1 MIWSPL
7 GAGLGAMCGIGLWM
21 AIRSSPPMRRAGLD
35 DRLAPYLADT
45 PRQSRLL
52 ATTATT
58 SSLGAVERLLG
69 PTVKDLARHLDGW
82 VGGAA
87 SVRRR
92 LARAGGPL
100 TLEELRVEQVLYG
113 AVGLGVGLLLSLLA
127 AVRGAH
133 RSPVALL
140 VLAGVFAVFG
150 AMVRDHLLTRA
161 VRRREARMVAEFP
174 TVAEMLALAVGAGE
188 SPVSALERISRIA
201 QGELPS
207 EIRQVLADSRA
218 GATLVSALE
227 ALATRTALPAVIRF
241 VDGMAIA
248 VERGTPL
255 AEVLRAQ
262 AADAREEGRRALL
275 EAGGRKEIAML
286 VPVVFFVLPVTVV
299 FALFPGFYGL
309 HLAVA

>member
-1 MIWSPL
+1 VIWSPV
-7 GAGLGAMCGIGLWM
+7 GAGLGAVCGSGIWL

-35 DRLAPYLADT
+35 ERLAPYLVDT

-52 ATTATT
+52 T
-58 SSLGAVERLLG
+58 SAPAASSVGAVERLLG
-69 PTVKDLARHLDGW
+69 PTVKDFARRIDGW

-92 LARAGGPL
+92 LARAGGQL
-100 TLEELRVEQVLYG
+100 TLEAFRVEQVLYG
-113 AVGLGVGLLLSLLA
+113 AVGLGVGLVLSLLA

-150 AMVRDHLLTRA
+150 VMLRDHLLSRA
-161 VRRREARMVAEFP
+161 VRRREARMAAEFP
-174 TVAEMLALAVGAGE
+174 TIAEMLALAVGAGE
-188 SPVSALERISRIA
+188 SPVSALERVSRIA
-201 QGELPS
+201 TGELS
-207 EIRQVLADSRA
+207 IEIRQVLAESRA

-227 ALATRTALPAVIRF
+227 ALATRTALPGVIRF

-248 VERGTPL
+248 VARGTPL
-255 AEVLRAQ
+255 ADVLRAQ
-262 AADAREEGRRALL
+262 AADAREDGRRALL
-275 EAGGRKEIAML
+275 EAGGRKEIQML

-309 HLAVA
+309 HLAVT

>member
-1 MIWSPL
+1 
-7 GAGLGAMCGIGLWM
+7 
-21 AIRSSPPMRRAGLD
+21 MRRAGLD

-52 ATTATT
+52 AATAST

-69 PTVKDLARHLDGW
+69 PTVKGLARRVDGW
-82 VGGAA
+82 IGGAA

-92 LARAGGPL
+92 LARAGDPM
-100 TLEELRVEQVLYG
+100 TLEAFRVQQVLCG
-113 AVGLGVGLLLSLLA
+113 ALGLALGLVLSLA
-127 AVRGAH
+127 AAIRGAH

-150 AMVRDHLLTRA
+150 VMARDNLLSRA

-174 TVAEMLALAVGAGE
+174 TIAEMLALAVGAGE
-188 SPVSALERISRIA
+188 SPVGALERVARIA
-201 QGELPS
+201 NGELAT
-207 EIRQVLADSRA
+207 ELRQVLADSRA

-255 AEVLRAQ
+255 ADVLRAQ

>member
-1 MIWSPL
+1 VIWSPV
-7 GAGLGAMCGIGLWM
+7 GAGLGAVCGSGIWL

-35 DRLAPYLADT
+35 ERLAPYLADT

-52 ATTATT
+52 T
-58 SSLGAVERLLG
+58 SAPAASSVGAVERLLG
-69 PTVKDLARHLDGW
+69 PAVKDFARRIDGW

-92 LARAGGPL
+92 LARAGGQL
-100 TLEELRVEQVLYG
+100 TLEAFRVEQVLYG
-113 AVGLGVGLLLSLLA
+113 AVGLGVGLVLSLLA
-127 AVRGAH
+127 AVHGAR

-150 AMVRDHLLTRA
+150 VMLRDHLLSRA
-161 VRRREARMVAEFP
+161 VRRREARMAAEFP
-174 TVAEMLALAVGAGE
+174 TIAEMLALAVGAGE
-188 SPVSALERISRIA
+188 SPVSALERVSRIA
-201 QGELPS
+201 TGELS
-207 EIRQVLADSRA
+207 IEIRQVLAESRA

-255 AEVLRAQ
+255 ADVLRAQ
-262 AADAREEGRRALL
+262 AADAREDGRRALL
-275 EAGGRKEIAML
+275 EAGGRKEIQML

-309 HLAVA
+309 HLAVT

>member
-1 MIWSPL
+1 VIWSPV
-7 GAGLGAMCGIGLWM
+7 GAGLGAVCGSGIWL

-35 DRLAPYLADT
+35 ERLAPYLVDT

-52 ATTATT
+52 T
-58 SSLGAVERLLG
+58 SAPAASSVGAVERLLG
-69 PTVKDLARHLDGW
+69 PTVKDFARRIDGW

-92 LARAGGPL
+92 LARAGGQL
-100 TLEELRVEQVLYG
+100 TLEAFRVEQVLYG
-113 AVGLGVGLLLSLLA
+113 AVGLGVGLVLSLLA

-150 AMVRDHLLTRA
+150 VMLRDHLLSRA
-161 VRRREARMVAEFP
+161 VRRREARMAAEFP
-174 TVAEMLALAVGAGE
+174 TIAEMLALAVGAGE
-188 SPVSALERISRIA
+188 SPVSALERVSRIA
-201 QGELPS
+201 TGELS
-207 EIRQVLADSRA
+207 IEIRRVLAESRA
-218 GATLVSALE
+218 GATHVSALE

-255 AEVLRAQ
+255 ADVLRAQ
-262 AADAREEGRRALL
+262 AADAREDGRRALL
-275 EAGGRKEIAML
+275 EAGGRKEIQML

-309 HLAVA
+309 HLAVT